1 MALTKVRTA
10 GFDHG
15 QKGNSLVNTGTILPH
30 GSSTAPTGFLSCD
43 GSAVSRTTY
52 ADLFAVIGTT
62 WGTGNGSSTF
72 NVPDLR
78 AAMIR
83 GTGTHGSSTNG
94 SNGAAFTRGNVGTL
108 ENDMHQEHGHDLI
121 FYNSGG
127 GSSNYREGVT
137 GGEFSG
143 THTKTAMI
151 DSTGGRSGN
160 ETTGFNASVLYV
172 IKT

>member
-1 MALTKVRTA
+1 MSLIKVKQK
-10 GFDHG
+10 GFDQ
-15 QKGNSLVNTGTILPH
+15 QKGNGLLNTGTIVPH
-30 GSSTAPTGFLSCD
+30 GSGTAPSGFLSCD
-43 GSAVSRTTY
+43 GSAVSRSTY
-52 ADLFAVIGTT
+52 ADLYAVIGTT
-62 WGTGNGSSTF
+62 WGSGDGSSTF

-94 SNGAAFTRGNVGTL
+94 NNGAAFTRGNVGTL

-121 FYNSGG
+121 FYNSGC

-137 GGEFSG
+137 GGEFSV
-143 THTKTAMI
+143 THTKNAMI
-151 DSTGGRSGN
+151 NSTGGRSGV
-160 ETTGFNASVLYV
+160 ETRGFNASVLYI